1 MRIVGRI
8 TDWNDERGFGFVVP
22 NGGGD
27 RAFVHVSA
35 FKRGLRR
42 PVAGDLIAYVPNKV
56 KRGRFKALKITYV
69 GATANSR
76 RRPFRLPW
84 ARIGVGVL
92 GLIVAMA
99 AAGAVPFQLPL
110 LYLVLSGLSF
120 LLYLFDKMAA
130 GRGGPRT
137 PESSL
142 HLLDLFGGWPGALL
156 AQQRFRHKT
165 IKQPFQTMFWI
176 TVVIN
181 VSGTAW
187 LVWSG
192 KASDLVHMFGG

>member
-22 NGGGD
+22 KGGGD

-35 FKRGLRR
+35 FNRGLRR
-42 PVAGDLIAYVPNKV
+42 PVAGDLIAYVPGKD
-56 KRGRFKALKITYV
+56 KRGRFQALEITYV
-69 GATANSR
+69 GVKAKSQ
-76 RRPFRLPW
+76 RRPFRLPR
-84 ARIGVGVL
+84 ARIGLGALGV
-92 GLIVAMA
+92 IVVMA
-99 AAGAVPFQLPL
+99 AAGAVPFQLSL

-130 GRGGPRT
+130 GRGGQRT

-142 HLLDLFGGWPGALL
+142 HLLDLLGGWPGALV

-165 IKQPFQTMFWI
+165 IKQPFQAMFWI

-181 VSGTAW
+181 VTGAVW

-192 KASDLVHMFGG
+192 KASDLVQMLGG